1 MARLDQLGEAK
12 ELAQIGSVIGREF
25 SDAMIRAIAP
35 DHLDIDGNLRRLC
48 ESGLARETGQEGAR
62 VITFHHALVQDAAY
76 ELLLKKRRRE
86 LHCAVA
92 EAMLAEEPAFAGV
105 EPEVIARHCSKGGLA
120 EPAVSHWIAAGLHA
134 LDRAANLPA
143 LEYLRA
149 ALDYLQDLPP
159 SLERSKSELAAQM
172 ALAPAAMAIYG
183 WAAPEVEQACS
194 RANELAV
201 QLGDSKSMFGS
212 AWGLWTHHFLRGEMD
227 LALAAARSVDAMAT
241 AAGSK
246 MLLVPADHAIGFTL
260 YYRGEL
266 APALARAEAGAARFE
281 EEIEREIVRMFQFSS
296 TTALHAFAAASLW
309 MMGREAEADMAL
321 ERSLALPERLAH
333 APSVAFSLAFTQY
346 TLMYKSDWPRVRET
360 ATRLLELSE
369 REGFRMWTPLA
380 RTFLGLCNSFEG
392 RLEKGL
398 AAAIEGFEGYAAT
411 GTGLTLIQLLP
422 FLAELLIGAGRPG
435 EAVQRLG
442 AGIESGVR
450 RREGVYM
457 PELYRVR
464 ALAHHA
470 LGALDAAVAD
480 LAEACD
486 LARAQG
492 ATTLLRRAEES
503 RRALSCST
511 H

>member
-76 ELLLKKRRRE
+76 ESLLKKRRRE

-105 EPEVIARHCSKGGLA
+105 EPEVIARQ
-120 EPAVSHWIAAGLHA
+120 LHA

-143 LEYLRA
+143 LEHLRA
-149 ALDYLQDLPP
+149 ALVYLQDLPP

-281 EEIEREIVRMFQFSS
+281 EEIERKIVRMFQFSS

-321 ERSLALPERLAH
+321 ERSLALPEKLAH

-369 REGFRMWTPLA
+369 SEGFRMWTPLA
-380 RTFLGLCNSFEG
+380 RTFLGLCDSFEG

-398 AAAIEGFEGYAAT
+398 AAAIEGFESYAAT

-435 EAVQRLG
+435 EAVQWLG

-503 RRALSCST
+503 RRALLS
-511 H
+511 